1 MCTAPGWGG
10 VNSPAAHI
18 VLCFTF
24 VAKKMLPTNQ
34 CFAQQYL
41 HCVKAFSLKLPSTS
55 CQLPCSKLYVTAVCF
70 LSTCLGSCTLLEY
83 SARHSSHT
91 ISLRGWLCLCFPTC
105 FHNLFLWTNFIPSTA
120 HFMRM
125 NSLCF
130 TSSTVSHATSHC
142 QKEQLCLGVC
152 KAVVSRQVW
161 ETESCIG
168 EKRKGYLSGK
178 YDIYNPW

>member
-1 MCTAPGWGG
+1 MFCSAVPTLCQGFLTK
-10 VNSPAAHI
+10 AA
-18 VLCFTF
+18 
-24 VAKKMLPTNQ
+24 
-34 CFAQQYL
+34 QYL
-41 HCVKAFSLKLPSTS
+41 LSASLLK
-55 CQLPCSKLYVTAVCF
+55 AVCH
-70 LSTCLGSCTLLEY
+70 SCVLPFYMSGELYSLEY

-91 ISLRGWLCLCFPTC
+91 ISLRGWLWLCFPTC

-168 EKRKGYLSGK
+168 KKRKGYLSGK